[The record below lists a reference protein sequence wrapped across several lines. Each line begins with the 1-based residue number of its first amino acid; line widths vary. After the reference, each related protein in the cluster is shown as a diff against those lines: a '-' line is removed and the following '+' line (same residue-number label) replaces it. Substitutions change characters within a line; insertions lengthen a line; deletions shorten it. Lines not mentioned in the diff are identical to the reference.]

1 MRARMGNEEN
11 DDDRQSRR
19 GIYSTIGKNGDDKC
33 GPRIVYMYIY
43 IYEYTILFIKRGMQK
58 GSFGSLYN
66 VCGIHILSALIGRHR
81 IFPVN

>member
-33 GPRIVYMYIY
+33 GPRIVYIYMYIY
-43 IYEYTILFIKRGMQK
+43 TNILFYLLNGACKK
-58 GSFGSLYN
+58 
-66 VCGIHILSALIGRHR
+66 VLSDRYTTCVVYTFYRL
-81 IFPVN
+81 